1 MPTDTPADVPKETDA
16 RYRETFSGKRVL
28 ITGGLGFIGSNLARR
43 LVELGAEVL
52 LVDSLIP
59 DYGGNLYNVHGLEP
73 KLRINIADVRDVN
86 GMQYLLQRQEY
97 LFNLAG
103 QVSHV
108 DSMRDPGTDLEIN
121 CGSQLSIL
129 EACRKGNPDV
139 RILYA
144 STRQIYGRPV
154 RLPADEEHPI
164 QPTDVNGVNK
174 AGGEMYHRIYHQV
187 YGLRTTS
194 LRLTNTYGPRQLV
207 KHNRQGFASW
217 FIRLAVQGEEI
228 QLFGDGTQKRDF
240 NYIDD
245 VVGAFLSAASS
256 EEAVGEVYN
265 LGASPPV
272 SLLEFVETLLDV
284 AGGGGGFRLVPFPE
298 ERKRIDIGDFYNDFG
313 KIKKKLGWEPRID
326 LREGLRRT
334 VEYYRAHID
343 HYLG

>member
-1 MPTDTPADVPKETDA
+1 MPTKASATDLDA
-16 RYRETFSGKRVL
+16 RYRERFSGKRVL

-59 DYGGNLYNVHGLEP
+59 DYGGNLYNVDGLEP

-103 QVSHV
+103 QVSHI
-108 DSMRDPGTDLEIN
+108 DSMRDPETDLEIN

-174 AGGEMYHRIYHQV
+174 ASGEMYHRLYHQV

-194 LRLTNTYGPRQLV
+194 LRLTNTYGPRQLI

-228 QLFGDGTQKRDF
+228 QVFGDGTQKRDF
-240 NYIDD
+240 NYVDD
-245 VVGAFLSAASS
+245 VVEAFLCAASTDES
-256 EEAVGEVYN
+256 VGEVYN

-272 SLLEFVETLLDV
+272 SLLEFVETLLAV
-284 AGGGGGFRLVPFPE
+284 ADGGGGFRLVPFPE
-298 ERKRIDIGDFYNDFG
+298 ERKRIDIGDFYNDFS
-313 KIKKKLGWEPRID
+313 KIKKALGWQPRID
-326 LREGLRRT
+326 LSDGLART

-343 HYLG
+343 RYLG